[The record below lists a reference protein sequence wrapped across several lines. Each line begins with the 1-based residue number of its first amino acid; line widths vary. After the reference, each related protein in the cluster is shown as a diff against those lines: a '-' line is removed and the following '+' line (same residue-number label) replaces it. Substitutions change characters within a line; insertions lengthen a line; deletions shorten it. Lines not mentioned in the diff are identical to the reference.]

1 MRPCCTCFHATLLN
15 NFHACLSLP
24 FSHNYG
30 KNFPHF
36 HKISCLDSQPGTT
49 KAPGTTEGS
58 GISACKLN
66 RRRFFFLTSLLK
78 ALREISE
85 VLKPI
90 K

>member
-1 MRPCCTCFHATLLN
+1 MLYIFSYHASKQLS
-15 NFHACLSLP
+15 CLPISAP
-24 FSHNYG
+24 SHNYG

-36 HKISCLDSQPGTT
+36 HKISCLDSRTRKI

-58 GISACKLN
+58 GISACQLN
-66 RRRFFFLTSLLK
+66 RVRFFFLTSQPN
-78 ALREISE
+78 AIRETSE

>member
-1 MRPCCTCFHATLLN
+1 MRPCCTFFYAMLLN

-36 HKISCLDSQPGTT
+36 HKISCLDSQAGTI
-49 KAPGTTEGS
+49 KAPGTTEDS
-58 GISACKLN
+58 GVSACKLN
-66 RRRFFFLTSLLK
+66 RGSFFFLTSQPN
-78 ALREISE
+78 ALREVSE

-90 K
+90 